1 MNRST
6 LTCVTFLP
14 ITNLNMDYAERE
26 MNFLSIYKKTT
37 TTKFLHYSL
46 QELVKLTSEDFNT
59 SLDQPHRPCYRSVF
73 PVRLGHLEYLYAD
86 CQGVVFTSPLVIRPE
101 EYRLIQIC
109 TESLLRTQQQIYSSL
124 YLQFLKIDYSILI
137 KIKRLEL

>member
-1 MNRST
+1 MSIR
-6 LTCVTFLP
+6 LRLP
-14 ITNLNMDYAERE
+14 RFSDKISLHFYESKYTNLCDIFTNHKPKYGLCRERE

-73 PVRLGHLEYLYAD
+73 SVRLGHLEYLYAD
-86 CQGVVFTSPLVIRPE
+86 C
-101 EYRLIQIC
+101 
-109 TESLLRTQQQIYSSL
+109 
-124 YLQFLKIDYSILI
+124 
-137 KIKRLEL
+137 